1 MWRFSR
7 LSVRAQLMLLLLAVL
22 LPVLGVLLYQL
33 AHGRQVARDFASE
46 RVRLLA
52 HTTAGALGHFLR
64 DHEAVLQRIA
74 QRPMVMALDGQA
86 CDPII
91 VEFVKLYPEF
101 TNLVV
106 QDLAGGNDCS
116 YLSQKITLE
125 QLSRVP
131 GFQEAL
137 THSSMSV
144 GGAALGP
151 LSGRWISV
159 LFHPV
164 KNAQGQTTGLIS
176 LPMDLVQLG
185 ERILGSLPR
194 GALVVVL
201 DGSGTIVLRSR
212 DAPTWIG
219 RPVPSEMAHLATS
232 QAEAGF
238 LASSADG
245 VQRLF
250 AVAPVE
256 RAGWR
261 VMAGVPVA
269 DVFADA
275 NAAFVNSILLV
286 LGILAVALGLAWR
299 IGRGIVRPI
308 DALSL
313 AASHVADGQTST
325 RVQLDSAPLELW
337 AVARQF
343 NHMLDARERAQAEL
357 RESEERFRTL
367 ARLSSDWY
375 WEQDADYRFVR
386 FDGRVLDGTGIS
398 SEVYV
403 GKRRWELPA
412 LNLTPD
418 DWARHRAV
426 LDARQEFRRFEILRL
441 GSDGQERWGA
451 VSGTPIFDASG
462 RFCGYRGVGAD
473 ITEPKRLEQ
482 ERLRLS
488 LHIEELSR
496 RMVQAQEEI
505 RRRFSRELH
514 DRTSPNL
521 AALRINLDMITRASP
536 AERTTEEFAGR
547 VEDTR
552 ALIEDTT
559 LSVREI
565 CAELHPP
572 VIDCGGL
579 FAVVQSYAQ
588 QFARRTGLQVNVEC
602 QHGEVRLANNLE
614 LALFRIVQEALT
626 NSAKHAQ
633 ARTLTVL
640 LQLDARPVM
649 VMVTD
654 DGVGFDVDNALKARY
669 AVGQG
674 LIHMRETAEFAG
686 GSFTLQSAPGHG
698 TRICV
703 EI

>member
-1 MWRFSR
+1 
-7 LSVRAQLMLLLLAVL
+7 MLLLVAVL
-22 LPVLGVLLYQL
+22 LPVLGVLLYHL
-33 AHGRQVARDFASE
+33 AHGRQMARDFAYE
-46 RVRLLA
+46 RVRILA
-52 HTTAGALGHFLR
+52 HTTAVGLGSLLR
-64 DHEAVLQRIA
+64 DHEAVLRRIA

-106 QDLAGGNDCS
+106 QDLAGRNDCS
-116 YLSQKITLE
+116 YLSQKITRE
-125 QLSRVP
+125 QLGGIP
-131 GFQEAL
+131 GFRDAI
-137 THSSMSV
+137 THGTMTV
-144 GGAALGP
+144 GGAVLGP

-159 LFHPV
+159 LFYPV
-164 KNAQGQTTGLIS
+164 KNAQDETTGLIS

-185 ERILGSLPR
+185 ERMLGSLPR
-194 GALVVVL
+194 GTLVVVL
-201 DGSGTIVLRSR
+201 DKSGTIVLRSR
-212 DAPTWIG
+212 DATTWIG

-232 QAEAGF
+232 QTEGSA
-238 LASSADG
+238 LTISADG

-256 RAGWR
+256 RAGWS
-261 VMAGVPVA
+261 VLAGVPV
-269 DVFADA
+269 DEVFADT
-275 NAAFVNSILLV
+275 NAAFASGILLA
-286 LGILAVALGLAWR
+286 LAILAFALGLAWR

-325 RVQLDSAPLELW
+325 RVQLDSAPRELW

-343 NHMLDARERAQAEL
+343 NHMLDASERAQAEL

-398 SEVYV
+398 SEGYV
-403 GKRRWELPA
+403 GKTRWELPA
-412 LNLTPD
+412 LNLTQE

-426 LDARQEFRRFEILRL
+426 LDARQEFRHFEILRL
-441 GSDGQERWGA
+441 GPDGRERWGA

-462 RFCGYRGVGAD
+462 QFCGYRGVGTD

-482 ERLRLS
+482 ERLQLS

-536 AERTTEEFAGR
+536 AERSTEEFAGR

-572 VIDCGGL
+572 VVDCGGL

-602 QHGEVRLANNLE
+602 PHGEVRLAHDLE

-640 LQLDARPVM
+640 LQLDSHPVV

-654 DGVGFDVDNALKARY
+654 DGVGFDVEKALKSRHTA
-669 AVGQG
+669 GLG
-674 LIHMRETAEFAG
+674 LINMRETAEFAG
-686 GSFTLQSAPGHG
+686 GRFTLQSVPGHG